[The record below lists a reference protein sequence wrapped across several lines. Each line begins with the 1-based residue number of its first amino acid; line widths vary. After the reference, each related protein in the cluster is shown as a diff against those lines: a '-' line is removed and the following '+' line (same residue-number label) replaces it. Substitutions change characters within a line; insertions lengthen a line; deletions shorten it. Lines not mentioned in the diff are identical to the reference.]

1 MMATSGARRTLLASC
16 TAHALHDGYTDLTYV
31 LLPVWQAE
39 FAIGYAM
46 VAALRGLYSGAMA
59 ALQVPAGRMAE
70 RFGGRVILVLGT
82 VVAAVGYVLAG
93 VTGSL
98 VGLSL
103 ALAVSGAGAS
113 VQHPIGSS
121 AVSRAY
127 ASGGARGALGTYNFS
142 GDLGKAAIPAL
153 LSLLLTFVAWRT
165 AVCWIAVAGLI
176 VAAVVAVLMPSSIRT
191 PTASTRTARRT
202 VGAKRGAFALLM
214 AIGVLDTGVRVGL
227 LTFLPFLLERKGA
240 SVPTIGLALALV
252 FIGGAAGK
260 FTCGWLGHRIGVLWT
275 VVLTEGGTAV
285 CIVAVL
291 LLSLHPTLVLLPLL
305 GVMLNGTSSVLY
317 GTVPELVAEE
327 RAERAFA
334 LFYTATIASAAL
346 SPVLFGFL
354 GDGVGPLWASAATA
368 VTALATLPL
377 VSRLAPHLSLQPG
390 DGSSA

>member
-1 MMATSGARRTLLASC
+1 
-16 TAHALHDGYTDLTYV
+16 
-31 LLPVWQAE
+31 
-39 FAIGYAM
+39 
-46 VAALRGLYSGAMA
+46 
-59 ALQVPAGRMAE
+59 
-70 RFGGRVILVLGT
+70 
-82 VVAAVGYVLAG
+82 
-93 VTGSL
+93 
-98 VGLSL
+98 
-103 ALAVSGAGAS
+103 
-113 VQHPIGSS
+113 
-121 AVSRAY
+121 
-127 ASGGARGALGTYNFS
+127 
-142 GDLGKAAIPAL
+142 
-153 LSLLLTFVAWRT
+153 
-165 AVCWIAVAGLI
+165 
-176 VAAVVAVLMPSSIRT
+176 
-191 PTASTRTARRT
+191 
-202 VGAKRGAFALLM
+202 M